1 MLAARLDDTTINKI
15 MYLIDKT
22 KNRISKLDEKTF
34 TELGFREREHL
45 QEWLANNPDALGE
58 DILIIQ
64 KEFNGFNDTNERLDL
79 LGVDKQGNLVVI
91 ENKLDDT
98 GKDVTWQ
105 VLKYAS
111 YCSTLKKEHI
121 RKIYQEFLDKQGKGE
136 NAEENLIDFFSANDF
151 KEISL
156 NSGQT
161 QRIILVSGSFR
172 KEVTSTVLWLMNYKL
187 RIQCFKA
194 TPYQF
199 GDQLFLNIEQ
209 IIPMKD
215 AEDYVISMAD
225 KTQDD
230 ISTQEELKSRHLL
243 RLEFWKQ
250 LLKQAS
256 GKLASFQNISP
267 SKDNWVGVSAGI
279 SGVQLNFVISNYY
292 ARVEVYITR
301 SVKEENKL
309 IFNSLLEQKN
319 SIEQKFG
326 HELTWEE
333 LPDKKASRIKFELN
347 QVDYFNK
354 EDWTK
359 MIEFMVE
366 HMQQLEKT
374 FREPVLKLKNK
385 LKTKAIEE

>member
-1 MLAARLDDTTINKI
+1 
-15 MYLIDKT
+15 MYLINKS

-136 NAEENLIDFFSANDF
+136 NAEENLIDFFNANDF

-161 QRIILVSGSFR
+161 QRIILVAGSFR

-194 TPYQF
+194 TPFQF

-230 ISTQEELKSRHLL
+230 INTQEELKSRHLL

-250 LLKQAS
+250 LLKQAN
-256 GKLASFQNISP
+256 GKLVSFQNTSP

-301 SVKEENKL
+301 SIKEENKL
-309 IFNSLLEQKN
+309 IFNSLLVQKEN
-319 SIEQKFG
+319 IEQKFG
-326 HELTWEE
+326 HELIWEE

-359 MIEFMVE
+359 MIDFMVE
-366 HMQQLEKT
+366 HMQHLEKT

-385 LKTKAIEE
+385 LKTKTNEE

>member
-1 MLAARLDDTTINKI
+1 
-15 MYLIDKT
+15 MYIIDKS
-22 KNRISKLDEKTF
+22 KNRISKLHEKTF

-45 QEWLANNPDALGE
+45 QEWLANNPDAIGE
-58 DILIIQ
+58 DLLIIQ

-111 YCSTLKKEHI
+111 YCSTLKKEQI

-136 NAEENLIDFFSANDF
+136 NAEENLMDFFNANDF

-161 QRIILVSGSFR
+161 QRIIMVAGSFR

-187 RIQCFKA
+187 RVQCFKA
-194 TPYQF
+194 TLFQF

-215 AEDYVISMAD
+215 AEDYVISMAN
-225 KTQDD
+225 KTQED
-230 ISTQEELKSRHLL
+230 IITQEELKSRHLL

-256 GKLASFQNISP
+256 GKLSSFQNISP

-292 ARVEVYITR
+292 ARVEVYMTR
-301 SVKEENKL
+301 SVKEENKQ
-309 IFNSLLEQKN
+309 IFNTLLEQKN
-319 SIEQKFG
+319 SLEQKFG
-326 HELTWEE
+326 HELIWEE
-333 LPDKKASRIKFELN
+333 LPNKKASRIKFELN

-354 EDWTK
+354 ENWAE
-359 MIEFMVE
+359 MIEFMVQ
-366 HMQQLEKT
+366 HMYHLEKT
-374 FREPVLKLKNK
+374 FREPIMKLKNK
-385 LKTKAIEE
+385 LKTKSIEE